1 MDFREMDEFIQ
12 YLTLKCRL
20 VYNGYQIQEESYYYS
35 LHDLVMNAMK
45 KLNDEE
51 RRMIE
56 NEYFF
61 NDRSWWYEYYS
72 RSTYYRLKKQSM
84 IKFLD
89 ILNQII

>member
-1 MDFREMDEFIQ
+1 MSFKEMNEFIT
-12 YLTLKCRL
+12 YLTFKCKTTQNL
-20 VYNGYQIQEESYYYS
+20 YQIHEENRDQS
-35 LHDLVMNAMK
+35 LRGLIMVALS
-45 KLNDEE
+45 KLDKEE

-72 RSTYYRLKKQSM
+72 RSTFYRFKKHCM
-84 IKFLD
+84 IKFLS